1 MFQLFRTSPMWT
13 KSPLRDAY
21 DVVIIGGG
29 VHGLATAYYLAE
41 RGVRN
46 VAVLEKHY
54 IGAGASGRNTAIIR
68 SNYRTPEGVAFYDE
82 SVRLYEGLSVRLG
95 YNVLFSQQGHLTLAH
110 SDSAINGLR
119 VRAEVNQLCGV
130 ASRLIGRDEI
140 RRLVPALDCSEHPR
154 YPILAALYHPPGGI
168 IRHDAVVWA
177 YARGANRL
185 GTEIHPFTEVT
196 GIDVANGQ
204 VTRVRTTGGDIKTGA
219 VLNATAGFCSMIAKM
234 VGITLPITT
243 HPLQAFVTE
252 PLRPFLDKVIV
263 SADLHVYV
271 SQTDRG
277 ECVIGSEI
285 DPYTS
290 YSHRSTL
297 PFLESTAHHTL
308 ELFPCLKHVG
318 VLRQWAG
325 ICDMTPDYSPIM
337 GKAPGV
343 KGFYLDVGWGTYGF
357 KAGPVAGRRMAEL
370 IATGTTPDL
379 IRPFSITR
387 FHDGQL
393 VGEKAAAAV
402 SH

>member
-1 MFQLFRTSPMWT
+1 MLQLFRTARMWRPR
-13 KSPLRDAY
+13 SLREQY
-21 DVVIIGGG
+21 DVVIIGAG
-29 VHGLATAYYLAE
+29 VHGLAAAYYLGE

-46 VAVLEKHY
+46 VAVLDRSY
-54 IGAGASGRNTAIIR
+54 LGAGASGRNTAIIR

-82 SVRLYEGLSVRLG
+82 SVKLYEQLSARLG

-110 SDSAINGLR
+110 TDSAVHGLR
-119 VRAEVNQLCGV
+119 VRAEINQLSGV

-140 RRLVPALDCSEHPR
+140 KALVPALDLSDRPR
-154 YPILAALYHPPGGI
+154 YPVLAALYHEPGGI
-168 IRHDAVVWA
+168 VRHDAVVWA
-177 YARGANRL
+177 YARGADRL
-185 GTEIHPFTEVT
+185 GVEIHPFTEVT
-196 GIDVANGQ
+196 GIDRADGR
-204 VTRVRTTGGDIKTGA
+204 VTGVRTPHGRIRTGA
-219 VLNATAGFCSMIAKM
+219 VLNATAGFCSTIARM
-234 VGITLPITT
+234 VGLRLPVTT

-263 SADLHVYV
+263 SANLHVYV

-285 DPYTS
+285 DPYQS

-297 PFLESTAHHTL
+297 PFLESTAHHVL
-308 ELFPCLKHVG
+308 ELLPCLKPVR

-337 GKAPGV
+337 GEVPGLE
-343 KGFYLDVGWGTYGF
+343 GFYLDVGWGTYGF
-357 KAGPVAGRRMAEL
+357 KAGPVSGRRMAEL
-370 IATGTTPDL
+370 IATGKTPDL
-379 IRPFSITR
+379 IKPFSITR
-387 FHDGQL
+387 FYDGRL